1 MNKQMETAK
10 LKQTIEQR
18 LVKLAK
24 VNTNL
29 YEQWVNVFFD
39 SNGKE
44 VECEWTSENL
54 NKMES
59 DILAMAMLFVI

>member
-1 MNKQMETAK
+1 MNKQMEAAK

-29 YEQWVNVFFD
+29 YEKWVNVFFD
-39 SNGKE
+39 GNGKE
-44 VECEWTSENL
+44 VEYEWTSENL

-59 DILAMAMLFVI
+59 DILAMAMLFFI

>member
-39 SNGKE
+39 ENGKE
-44 VECEWTSENL
+44 VEYEWTSENL

-59 DILAMAMLFVI
+59 DILAMAMLFFI

>member
-29 YEQWVNVFFD
+29 YEKWVNVFFD
-39 SNGKE
+39 ENGKE
-44 VECEWTSENL
+44 VEYEWTSENL

-59 DILAMAMLFVI
+59 DILAMAMLFFI

>member
-1 MNKQMETAK
+1 MSEQMIDAK

-18 LVKLAK
+18 LVKLAR

-29 YEQWVNVFFD
+29 YEKWVNVFFD
-39 SNGKE
+39 ENEKE
-44 VECEWTSENL
+44 VEYEWTVENL

-59 DILAMAMLFVI
+59 DILEMAMLFFI